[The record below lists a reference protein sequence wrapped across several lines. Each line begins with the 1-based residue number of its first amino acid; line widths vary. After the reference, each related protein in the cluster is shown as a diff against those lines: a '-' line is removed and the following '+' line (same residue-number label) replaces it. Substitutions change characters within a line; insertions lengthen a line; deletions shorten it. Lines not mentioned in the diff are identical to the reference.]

1 LKAIPQPAGRPARGT
16 PVWWGRILVESVLI
30 VFSILLALFVDEWR
44 DQRHL
49 DEQRDRAL
57 SDIHS
62 EIVLNLAAVDVV
74 VDYHR
79 TVRDSLGALLQRLGT
94 DRAGASAWELAQGA
108 APAGIQ
114 RPGVTGIAWQ
124 TAAAS
129 EAVALLDI
137 GLTNRLG
144 SLYDIQAKGVE
155 STIERVQELLFDPIL
170 FDPARAVAVLRVLQA
185 LAHELAGQEIYLAQ
199 RYREILADP
208 AFTELERDRRESETG
223 TGAAETGESR

>member
-1 LKAIPQPAGRPARGT
+1 
-16 PVWWGRILVESVLI
+16 VWWGRILVESVLI
-30 VFSILLALFVDEWR
+30 VFSILVALFVDEWR

-62 EIVLNLAAVDVV
+62 EIVLNLGAIDSV
-74 VDYHR
+74 VDYHL
-79 TVRDSLGALLQRLGT
+79 TIRDSLGVLLQRLAT
-94 DRAGASAWELAQGA
+94 DERVERSAWELAMGA

-114 RPGVTGIAWQ
+114 RPDVTSIAWQ

-155 STIERVQELLFDPIL
+155 STVLRVQDLLFDPIL
-170 FDPARAVAVLRVLQA
+170 FDPARSVAVLRVLQA
-185 LAHELAGQEIYLAQ
+185 LAQELAGQELYLAQ

-208 AFTELERDRRESETG
+208 AFADLERERRDG
-223 TGAAETGESR
+223 QVTGAGATGESR